1 MWNALHAGHDHPR
14 FNDRVYRGRRCG
26 MNPDLPVLK
35 ILLVKMSS
43 MGDLVHNLPVV
54 TDIITHF
61 PDAQIDWVAEEDYV
75 PIPSLH
81 PRVRKVLPVALR
93 RWRRSLL
100 SSNTR
105 HEMATFRSALQATD
119 YDLII
124 DTQGLLKSALLSRFA
139 SGKRIGGDRRS
150 IKEPF
155 AAPLYDRQISV
166 ACSRHVIDRCRAIA
180 AGELGYAIDSRPVF
194 GIQAPPLQADWLPAM
209 PYCVLMHAA
218 SRPEK
223 LWSEVYWSELGRLL
237 ASQGL
242 AVALPWGS
250 QGELARSRRL
260 ADLIPGAF
268 IPPRMDLTTV
278 AGFLSGSRIVVGLD
292 TGFTHFAAALARP
305 TVGIFCDSDSVQAA
319 VFGDSYCASFG
330 QKGVPPDYVTILQAT
345 SQALDAAGQ

>member
-1 MWNALHAGHDHPR
+1 M
-14 FNDRVYRGRRCG
+14 
-26 MNPDLPVLK
+26 LK

-61 PDAQIDWVAEEDYV
+61 PDAHIDWVAEEDYV

-81 PRVRKVLPVALR
+81 PRVHQVLPIALR

-100 SSNTR
+100 SRNTR
-105 HEMATFRSALQATD
+105 QEMAAFRKALQATD

-124 DTQGLLKSALLSRFA
+124 DTQGLLKSALLSCLA
-139 SGKRIGGDRRS
+139 QGKRIGGDRHS

-155 AAPLYDRQISV
+155 AAPFYNRQISV
-166 ACSRHVIDRCRAIA
+166 AWSRHVIDRCRAVA

-194 GIQAPPLQADWLPAM
+194 NIQAPALVADWLPTT

-223 LWSEVYWSELGRLL
+223 LWSETHWRDLGQFL
-237 ASQGL
+237 AKQGL
-242 AVALPWGS
+242 TIALPWGS
-250 QGELARSRRL
+250 QDELARSRRL

-268 IPPRMDLTTV
+268 IPPRMDLATV

-319 VFGDSYCASFG
+319 VFGDAYCASFG
-330 QKGVPPDYVTILQAT
+330 RKGLPPDYPTILDAT
-345 SQALDAAGQ
+345 TQALATAAAIPTVSTGQ